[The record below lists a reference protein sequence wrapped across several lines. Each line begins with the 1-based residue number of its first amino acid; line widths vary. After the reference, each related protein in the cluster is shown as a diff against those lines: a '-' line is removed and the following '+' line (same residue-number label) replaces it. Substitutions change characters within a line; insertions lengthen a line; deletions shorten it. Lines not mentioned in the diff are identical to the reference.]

1 MHLSAGVAMGSS
13 VVRPST
19 LLRGAALVATG
30 AWLLLLGWLAATAL
44 FPGLRDSAPRFLAW
58 LATPGSATAMT
69 VALALAAASLGLLL
83 ASRPYDGVRVPF
95 VLSAACAI
103 AAGVLGLASYLPC
116 AGSRPALWDAVADT
130 LGLFLGG
137 FEFPFGPGE
146 ACVHPAPLALHLARL
161 LAIVATLSGAVS
173 LLLTV
178 SRAQLDRLGLLRART
193 VTLVVGL
200 DDTSWPVVAGLAADR
215 RGGRRCVLLVEDAD
229 PPLETRARAAGLLVL
244 RTPAGDPLDLGSA
257 SLWRRVRRVH
267 LLSGDSAL
275 NRARAAQLKD
285 ALADGSTV
293 SGGATTLTLVAR
305 IDDPWHADD
314 WTTSQIGDPHLVVDA
329 IGTYEATASDLV
341 ERLRDLPPARVLLV
355 GDTTLALAVCAE
367 LSQRGREDQFC
378 DEDATPPVVTVVGPA
393 ANEVVA
399 DHRLRQHRFALDPL
413 EVGAVDA
420 EPDLATV
427 VGLVRAAGPGTAV
440 VITVAGTRLGGR
452 LGVRFPDLP
461 VFELSARDDVPPGAQ
476 PVVGQVVPFS
486 LALTG
491 ADGRR
496 GDAWERAARAVHD
509 RYRRRFPGSP
519 LAVAWEDL
527 PREFYRESNRRQLHS
542 VLDAMAAL
550 GRSWRPTSPED
561 VRFDP
566 AQLACDEAGARIAE
580 GSRLFDLSGPELER
594 LAVAE
599 HASWL
604 AHYRAD
610 GWEYGATRDDPA
622 RRHPLL
628 RPWADLPPEA
638 RERTR
643 VGVIDTLVQ
652 LRALGYRPV
661 RTGAEAWARFER
673 LGGVEAEPLTA
684 PLAWTAPTG
693 ERLTAPA
700 GSWLVTDAT
709 GGRRTVTDESFR
721 ATHEQL
727 ADGTWRR
734 AGTVR
739 ARLARDAE
747 EVATQEGT
755 TIAVPGSW
763 LVEDADGHR
772 WLVPPDH
779 FTATY
784 RRVG

>member
-1 MHLSAGVAMGSS
+1 LA
-13 VVRPST
+13 
-19 LLRGAALVATG
+19 ATG

-44 FPGLRDSAPRFLAW
+44 SPGLSDAAPRFLAW

-69 VALALAAASLGLLL
+69 VAIAVAAASLGLLL

-146 ACVHPAPLALHLARL
+146 ACPQPAPLALHLARL

-173 LLLTV
+173 LLLSV

-200 DDTSWPVVAGLAADR
+200 DDTSWPVAAGLAAGR
-215 RGGRRCVLLVEDAD
+215 RAGRRCVLLVEDAD
-229 PPLETRARAAGLLVL
+229 PPLETRARAAGMLVL
-244 RTPAGDPLDLGSA
+244 RTPPGDPLDLDST

-275 NRARAAQLKD
+275 NRDRAAQLKE
-285 ALADGSTV
+285 AIARGRTV
-293 SGGATTLTLVAR
+293 AAGAGTLTLVAR

-329 IGTYEATASDLV
+329 IGTYGATAADLV
-341 ERLRDLPPARVLLV
+341 ERLRDLAPARVLLI
-355 GDTTLALAVCAE
+355 GDTTLALSVCAE
-367 LSQRGREDQFC
+367 LAQRGREDQFS
-378 DEDATPPVVTVVGPA
+378 DEEASPPVVTVVGRA
-393 ANEVVA
+393 AGEVVA
-399 DHRLRQHRFALDPL
+399 DHQLRQHRFAVDPL
-413 EVGAVDA
+413 EVTAVDA
-420 EPDLATV
+420 EPDLPGV
-427 VGLVRAAGPGTAV
+427 VGLVRTSGAATAV
-440 VITVAGTRLGGR
+440 IVTVAGTRLGGR

-461 VFELSARDDVPPGAQ
+461 VFELSARDDVPSGAL
-476 PVVGQVVPFS
+476 PVVGRVVPFS
-486 LALTG
+486 LALSG

-509 RYRRRFPGSP
+509 RYRRRFPASP
-519 LAVAWEDL
+519 LAVAWDDL

-566 AQLACDEAGARIAE
+566 AQLASDEAGARIAE

-594 LAVAE
+594 LAIAE

-610 GWEYGATRDDPA
+610 GWEFGGTRDDAA

-628 RPWADLPPEA
+628 KGWEDLPPEA

-673 LGGVEAEPLTA
+673 LGTVEAEPLA
-684 PLAWTAPTG
+684 EPVAWTAPGG
-693 ERLTAPA
+693 ESLTSPA
-700 GSWLVTDAT
+700 GSWLVIDAT
-709 GGRRTVTDESFR
+709 GGRRTVTDDSFR

-734 AGTVR
+734 AGVVR
-739 ARLARDAE
+739 ARLARDGE
-747 EVATQEGT
+747 EVSTQEGVT
-755 TIAVPGSW
+755 VGTPGSW

-772 WLVPPDH
+772 WLVPSDH
-779 FTATY
+779 FAASY